1 MGTLQ
6 LDVWR
11 QTCIMGAL
19 KKILVIFLLN
29 TAMVF
34 ALPKD
39 LERQRKAIGI
49 FNVIKFPNDP
59 CIGSGTMNG
68 TCYTADECSTRDGI
82 ASGSCADG
90 YGVCCTITLSCGDT
104 TTENCTY
111 LMQASA
117 TSPNQDPPGSGV
129 CEYTIC
135 PTTSSISRIRLDF
148 ATFDIAGPEPIAAG
162 GFAANANTQD
172 TNLAVGDCLT
182 DVFTVSGAPQICGP
196 NTGQHII
203 LDTDGTKCINAIFT
217 FSGAGTTRQ
226 YNIHV
231 TQYDRSNS
239 VNLAGQAGCL
249 QYHTGNEG
257 IVNSFNWQGV
267 GDENGPVSTHLSNQD
282 YKVCIRQTAGY
293 CYICWAPIGTGV
305 VNSIVGTFG
314 LSNGASAAA
323 VPKSG
328 VGVNCPTAAMF
339 AAGKDSNDYVIIQGG
354 VGATA
359 ATVAALTA
367 NTVFTSN
374 ARFCGRYFNAG
385 AAGVVGD
392 ATICS
397 RQRPFMLGVHTDS
410 FEAAQDMGADG
421 AKADVSEFG
430 DGGAAGTGAGAAA
443 AKYGM
448 APLGTIG
455 FSLGYQLV
463 AC

>member
-148 ATFDIAGPEPIAAG
+148 TTFDIAGPEPIAAG
-162 GFAANANTQD
+162 GFAAIANTQD

-203 LDTDGTKCINAIFT
+203 LD
-217 FSGAGTTRQ
+217 
-226 YNIHV
+226 
-231 TQYDRSNS
+231 
-239 VNLAGQAGCL
+239 
-249 QYHTGNEG
+249 
-257 IVNSFNWQGV
+257 
-267 GDENGPVSTHLSNQD
+267 
-282 YKVCIRQTAGY
+282 
-293 CYICWAPIGTGV
+293 
-305 VNSIVGTFG
+305 
-314 LSNGASAAA
+314 
-323 VPKSG
+323 
-328 VGVNCPTAAMF
+328 
-339 AAGKDSNDYVIIQGG
+339 
-354 VGATA
+354 
-359 ATVAALTA
+359 
-367 NTVFTSN
+367 
-374 ARFCGRYFNAG
+374 
-385 AAGVVGD
+385 
-392 ATICS
+392 
-397 RQRPFMLGVHTDS
+397 TDS